1 MNAKEYMIH
10 EFPDHVHPQIITGG
24 RIIVHAKYLEE
35 LLNGFYRHKLSEITE
50 EVIKERF
57 YKELTYTQ
65 RITKGD
71 EVSIMPTRFKRGPE
85 QVLDWV
91 LNLLKGES

>member
-1 MNAKEYMIH
+1 MKEKCPTCGTLCEVKWHGLDLVAESGDETLASKSYK
-10 EFPDHVHPQIITGG
+10 P
-24 RIIVHAKYLEE
+24 YE
-35 LLNGFYRHKLSEITE
+35 LPTE
-50 EVIKERF
+50 EEIKERF

-91 LNLLKGES
+91 LNLLKG